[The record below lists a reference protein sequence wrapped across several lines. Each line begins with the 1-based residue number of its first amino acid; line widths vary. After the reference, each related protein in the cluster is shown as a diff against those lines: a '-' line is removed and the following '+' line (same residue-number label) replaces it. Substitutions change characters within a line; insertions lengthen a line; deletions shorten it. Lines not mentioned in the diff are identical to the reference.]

1 MKVADLPT
9 IQPFSKPFANDS
21 TARSIFPANSSQNMA
36 GLDYGWNAITSTP
49 IDDGGKPPVRSDFNG
64 IGYVASFGIIADQW
78 GLTFGFDA
86 SVAAAI
92 NGYPKG
98 AVLWYKDA
106 NGIPLYMVAS
116 CKDDNSDNFQTTPSY
131 INGTSWRIVMMPAYG
146 GADVK
151 TYSAT
156 ETDSQVRNIEIVN
169 SEPVSGTDGTI
180 YAIVEN

>member
-1 MKVADLPT
+1 MKLAEIPT
-9 IQPFSKPFANDS
+9 IQAFSKPFANDS
-21 TARSIFPANSSQNMA
+21 TARSVFPANSSQNMA

-49 IDDGGKPPVRSDFNG
+49 IDDGGKPPVRADFNG
-64 IGYVASFGIIADQW
+64 LGYVASYGIIADQW

-106 NGIPLYMVAS
+106 NGIPLYMVTS

-131 INGTSWRIVMMPAYG
+131 IDGTSWRVVCLPAYG
-146 GADVK
+146 GAEAMTYKNDK
-151 TYSAT
+151 TAA
-156 ETDSQVRNIEIVN
+156 QVRNIAIVN
-169 SEPVSGTDGTI
+169 AEPATGNDGDI
-180 YAIVEN
+180 YGIVEN